1 MDTTGAGDPHQV
13 HEHLLAFGTCLVH
26 PFVTTSAGEPAKVEH
41 VDDEQA
47 GAQPTRQVDGSRD
60 GSRGDV
66 REVGGEHDGAHVRP
80 GRPAR

>member
-1 MDTTGAGDPHQV
+1 MDAARAGDPHEV
-13 HEHLLAFGTCLVH
+13 HEHLFTFGTCLVDALM
-26 PFVTTSAGEPAKVEH
+26 PTSTGEPAEVEH

-47 GAQPTRQVDGSRD
+47 GAQPARQVDGSRD